1 MKVFVLI
8 VIGLV
13 MLSSLETGG
22 QPIQMPGHS
31 DGVDT
36 QEPWCQWY
44 WNIGVPVNKRFLK
57 SIYCQALV
65 QVQVK

>member
-1 MKVFVLI
+1 MKVLIFVLV

-13 MLSSLETGG
+13 MLETGG
-22 QPIQMPGHS
+22 QPIQMPGHN

-44 WNIGVPVNKRFLK
+44 WNIGVPVN
-57 SIYCQALV
+57 
-65 QVQVK
+65 